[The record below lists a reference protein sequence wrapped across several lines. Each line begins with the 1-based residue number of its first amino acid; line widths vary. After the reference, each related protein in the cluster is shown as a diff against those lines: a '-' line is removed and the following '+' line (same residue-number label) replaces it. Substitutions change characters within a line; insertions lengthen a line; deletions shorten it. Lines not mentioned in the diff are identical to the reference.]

1 MRVNGKDFIR
11 AKIYE
16 TYVPRRFVL
25 DDGSIVSTFS
35 SDVEKILI
43 KKPMFLLYVP
53 PSRIDGLHNYLREH
67 MGFEE
72 ATPALPKGEK
82 YTVRKILSYPWEHH
96 LRFFENGFIE
106 PEIEVQREFFQHLG
120 ERRLFIIYE
129 AFEYYRGFYE
139 SLHIFHKPTGKWL
152 INVSDHFKLKLKP
165 PQSLTSWK
173 PVVAVAGVALTVGV
187 LLYALSKLSKG
198 GEDD

>member
-1 MRVNGKDFIR
+1 MRVNEKDFIR

-16 TYVPRRFVL
+16 TYVPRKFVL
-25 DDGSIVSTFS
+25 DDGRVVPIFS

-43 KKPMFLLYVP
+43 KKPLFLLYVP
-53 PSRIDGLHNYLREH
+53 PSHIDGLHNYLREH

-96 LRFFENGFIE
+96 LRLFENGFIE
-106 PEIEVQREFFQHLG
+106 PEVEVQREFFEHLG
-120 ERRLFIIYE
+120 QRRLFIIYE

-139 SLHIFHKPTGKWL
+139 NLHIFHNLTRKWV
-152 INVSDHFKLKLKP
+152 INVLDHFKVRLRP
-165 PQSLTSWK
+165 PQSLTFWK
-173 PVVAVAGVALTVGV
+173 PVVAVAGAALTVGV

-198 GEDD
+198 KEDD